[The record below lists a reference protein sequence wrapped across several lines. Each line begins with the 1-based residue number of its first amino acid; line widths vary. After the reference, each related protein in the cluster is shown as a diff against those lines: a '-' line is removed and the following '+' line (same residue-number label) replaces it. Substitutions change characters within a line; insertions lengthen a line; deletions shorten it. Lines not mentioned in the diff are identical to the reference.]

1 MSLLDSSSSSSDS
14 SSPFSA
20 SNESTGEKT
29 IDPIINSNNNNS
41 NKNFKKN
48 KKDKKS
54 KKDKKEKKDKKH
66 KKDKKE
72 KRDQKNKKDKKKIEK
87 GERNPNQKVKNGS
100 ANLSELGVELTSEEI
115 KEINDFKRSVQG
127 NSKTYQNKLNSDKF
141 NLNQIMSSQ
150 TKETLAESLGIS
162 KGLIRTSDQDY
173 SLAKKY
179 TNQYSDQDDNPAKRQ
194 RLKREL
200 TAQRAIEKARKTIEA
215 RSITDQSN
223 LPNYSSL
230 DKFCS
235 SNKK

>member
-14 SSPFSA
+14 SSPFSV
-20 SNESTGEKT
+20 SNESISGEKT
-29 IDPIINSNNNNS
+29 IGPNMNTND
-41 NKNFKKN
+41 KKFKKN
-48 KKDKKS
+48 KKEKKS

-66 KKDKKE
+66 KKEKKE
-72 KRDQKNKKDKKKIEK
+72 KRDQKNKKDKKKFEK
-87 GERNPNQKVKNGS
+87 GERNRNQKVKNG
-100 ANLSELGVELTSEEI
+100 AENLSALGIELTSEEI

-127 NSKTYQNKLNSDKF
+127 NSKTYQNKLNSDTF

-150 TKETLAESLGIS
+150 TKENLAESLGIS

-215 RSITDQSN
+215 RSITDPSN
-223 LPNYSSL
+223 LPNFSSL

>member
-14 SSPFSA
+14 SSPLSA
-20 SNESTGEKT
+20 SNESISGEKT
-29 IDPIINSNNNNS
+29 IDPIINTHN
-41 NKNFKKN
+41 NKNLKKN

-127 NSKTYQNKLNSDKF
+127 NSKTYQNNLNSDKF

-223 LPNYSSL
+223 LPNFSSL